1 MRAKPL
7 FCVFFC
13 LLAIDPVT
21 SQRVLGALLG
31 GALGHQ
37 VRKQTNR
44 QAKMKQSNKQMKYF
58 LAINYNNTYTWS
70 WIYQIKHIWT
80 KHIKRFNLYFKQ
92 TNTNSKKKKKQNK
105 KLAWLQTIYSKKYV
119 FYNFKFKKYFIIFTG
134 AIHQSNGQT
143 LYVMEIVFKNIIIH
157 LIDKRKQ

>member
-7 FCVFFC
+7 FCVVFC

-44 QAKMKQSNKQMKYF
+44 QTKMKQSNKQMKYF
-58 LAINYNNTYTWS
+58 LAINYNNTY
-70 WIYQIKHIWT
+70 I
-80 KHIKRFNLYFKQ
+80 
-92 TNTNSKKKKKQNK
+92 
-105 KLAWLQTIYSKKYV
+105 
-119 FYNFKFKKYFIIFTG
+119 
-134 AIHQSNGQT
+134 
-143 LYVMEIVFKNIIIH
+143 
-157 LIDKRKQ
+157 